1 MKQRNRVLFRRLL
14 IWLTVLTMLMGTG
27 ISGAWAAPSEGG
39 KRVDGTG
46 TEGTLTPP
54 DYSYESG
61 NVILHKQAVRTGP
74 KDWTV
79 NVKVTVGDTPVEK
92 RKLEVVF
99 VLDCSGSMAWCADE
113 SHDTDHTHSTSC
125 YRVYTCGK
133 EEHTHSYS
141 ECTQAPRTECTR
153 ENNPDHY
160 RNNGDHRNNPT
171 GGTPCVNY
179 NGTRYLVT
187 CGKEAHTHGYGCP
200 YTTSNTPQCGLKEF
214 DHSTTGAEPCKTK
227 NAAGQWVNAKS
238 RLDVAKE
245 AIGTIV
251 ANMTKDGS
259 DNVIFHYVIFSS
271 NHANYN
277 FTNGVGKPYNQSSF
291 VVKNGY
297 ANVIAEGG
305 THIYHGIQTGI
316 EQFSN
321 SDYKKVLVVLGDG
334 AADDNESDAGD
345 LEPFKKNG
353 GTVFSVGFTYS
364 DSRLESIASDDGAYV
379 HAANADSLKV
389 AFESLEQSLTAM
401 LEDPMGTNV
410 GFTADSLKPI
420 QTAGGNFTPGET
432 IYWHPSSTGGTS
444 IKGAEIEYEYKV
456 TLDEKTADLGVG
468 LHADVPLNEPTYF
481 KYGIDEGDSTEM
493 KSAAFP
499 IPIAEYAFS
508 SIQTTWQTDDGAKI
522 AVRDLNNAGAE
533 EGIDLKSNSTEVES
547 VISDYQ
553 SAAYTPHFEQPY
565 GFMPM
570 IVPIEGTNNYYR
582 YIGTTVKANNTEL
595 GSLAEVDAT
604 QPVAYQVVH
613 EYELV
618 EANQLYISGTKIMNG
633 RDFNKDDNFT
643 FVLTPITPNAPL
655 PENGVLTLTPPL
667 PTDTS
672 SVVFTFDKITFNTE
686 GIYEY
691 TIKELPGSLD
701 GVIYDTV
708 ERKLVVEV
716 TAGRPLVATPTYT
729 VNGVEVKDITIV
741 NSLETGSLKV
751 EKTEVISHMD
761 EHQDKEFDFLISARN
776 ASNRQ
781 ITGTYEA
788 VYSDGRTDPVTF
800 NNGYATVKLKAG
812 QSVIIHGLTGG
823 VTYTVTED
831 APGGF
836 TATATGN
843 AEDRIVANE
852 QQAVAFTN
860 TYASRGQYN
869 IFGQKTLEGATL
881 RNDQFSFYVRDEN
894 GDIVATTTNARD
906 GNILFPTLEFTHED
920 LDENGECVRTY
931 QVGEIIGSEDGI
943 LYDHTVHTVTL
954 NISDNGDGTLNIVSN
969 LETNEKLPFTNQYI
983 TGLLTVSKTV
993 TGNMGNRYAEFPF
1006 TLTVPGMASQ
1016 TINVSTDGGA
1026 TFKDVRLDA
1035 GGETTFELMHGQNI
1049 IFYPVAGEY
1058 TVTETDNGD
1067 YTTSYSLDGGEAQQG
1082 TSCKATLSD
1091 NGDTVKFVNNRNVG
1105 VPTGVDTPSSAAL
1118 VGIVMAMALL
1128 AIVYIGRRW
1137 RILEE

>member
-27 ISGAWAAPSEGG
+27 ISGAWAED
-39 KRVDGTG
+39 V
-46 TEGTLTPP
+46 TEPENKLKPA
-54 DYSYESG
+54 DISYENG
-61 NVILHKQAVRTGP
+61 NVILHKQAERIGP
-74 KDWTV
+74 TEWKV

-113 SHDTDHTHSTSC
+113 SHAQGSHTHGSSCYSSTLICGEADHTHSYPDCTGDRCTSRSNPSHWGQWLFGEYHISGTTCIQNGNYYYELNCTDHVHSDSC
-125 YRVYTCGK
+125 YKYELVCTRDEC
-133 EEHTHSYS
+133 THSG
-141 ECTQAPRTECTR
+141 
-153 ENNPDHY
+153 NNSG
-160 RNNGDHRNNPT
+160 N
-171 GGTPCVNY
+171 TPCTYVDE
-179 NGTRYLVT
+179 NGVT
-187 CGKEAHTHGYGCP
+187 QT
-200 YTTSNTPQCGLKEF
+200 YTT
-214 DHSTTGAEPCKTK
+214 
-227 NAAGQWVNAKS
+227 
-238 RLDVAKE
+238 RLAVAKE
-245 AIGTIV
+245 AIGTITS
-251 ANMTKDGS
+251 NLTKDGS
-259 DNVIFHYVIFSS
+259 DNVVFKYVIFSS
-271 NHANYN
+271 DGYE
-277 FTNGVGKPYNQSSF
+277 NGVGKDGDATDVGSLAK
-291 VVKNGY
+291 VT
-297 ANVIAEGG
+297 AIGG
-305 THIYHGIQTGI
+305 TQMYHGIRYAVDKMFTAG
-316 EQFSN
+316 N
-321 SDYKKVLVVLGDG
+321 DYKKVMVVLTDG
-334 AADDNESDAGD
+334 AANDSNYANQSRVDY
-345 LEPFKKNG
+345 FKNTMD
-353 GTVFSVGFTYS
+353 GTVFTLGFAYANDT
-364 DSRLESIASDDGAYV
+364 LAEIAGNGGSYM
-379 HAANADSLKV
+379 HAASAESLEI
-389 AFESLEQSLTAM
+389 AFKNLEQSLTAM

-410 GFTADSLKPI
+410 GFTAGSLEEI
-420 QTAGGNFTPGET
+420 QNPGGKFTSGET

-456 TLDEKTADLGVG
+456 TLDEKTADLSVG
-468 LHADVPLNEPTYF
+468 LHANVPLNKPTYF
-481 KYGIDEGDSTEM
+481 MYGIEEGNSTNM

-499 IPIAEYAFS
+499 IPIAEYAYS
-508 SIQTTWQTDDGAKI
+508 SIQTTWQTDDGTKI
-522 AVRDLNNAGAE
+522 AVSDLNNAGAE

-547 VISDYQ
+547 VISDYK
-553 SAAYTPHFEQPY
+553 STTYTPHFKQPY

-570 IVPIEGTNNYYR
+570 IVPIGGTNNYYR
-582 YIGTTVKANNTEL
+582 YIGTTVTANGTVL

-633 RDFNKDDNFT
+633 RDFDANGGDTFT
-643 FVLTPITPNAPL
+643 FTLTGIDGAPMPEEDDLPEGAVLENGVVTMPITP
-655 PENGVLTLTPPL
+655 
-667 PTDTS
+667 TS
-672 SVVFTFDKITFNTE
+672 GNTE
-686 GIYEY
+686 VFELGMIAFTEEGTYEY
-691 TIKELPGSLD
+691 IIKELPGSLD

-708 ERKLVVEV
+708 ERKLVVKV

-812 QSVIIHGLTGG
+812 QFVIIHGLTDGT
-823 VTYTVTED
+823 TYTVTEGEL
-831 APGGF
+831 GGF
-836 TATATGN
+836 TATAIGD
-843 AEDRIVANE
+843 AEGTIVANE
-852 QQAVAFTN
+852 QQAVAFSN

-906 GNILFPTLEFTHED
+906 GNILFPPLEFTHED

-993 TGNMGNRYAEFPF
+993 SGNMGNRYKEFPF
-1006 TLTVPGMASQ
+1006 KLETAGLAKL
-1016 TINVSTDGGA
+1016 NVSTDGG
-1026 TFKDVRLDA
+1026 
-1035 GGETTFELMHGQNI
+1035 TTFEEVTLTNGVYDFKLMHGQNI

-1067 YTTSYSLDGGEAQQG
+1067 YTTSYSLDGGEAQ
-1082 TSCKATLSD
+1082 TSKSCTDELSSAD
-1091 NGDTVKFVNNRNVG
+1091 NSDTVKFVNNRNVG

>member
-113 SHDTDHTHSTSC
+113 SHPTGHEHSNSC
-125 YRVYTCGK
+125 RAGNTLICGK
-133 EEHTHSYS
+133 EEHTHSYNNGCAGTQ
-141 ECTQAPRTECTR
+141 CTPQTNSAHWQHNGYFYYHISGTTCLT
-153 ENNPDHY
+153 
-160 RNNGDHRNNPT
+160 RNN
-171 GGTPCVNY
+171 NY
-179 NGTRYLVT
+179 YLLD
-187 CGKEAHTHGYGCP
+187 CDKEVHSHTDACYGLK
-200 YTTSNTPQCGLKEF
+200 CGLKEF
-214 DHSTTGAEPCKTK
+214 RHSTTGAEPCETRNADGEWVDAKT
-227 NAAGQWVNAKS
+227 
-238 RLDVAKE
+238 RLEVATE
-245 AIGTIV
+245 AISTI
-251 ANMTKDGS
+251 ASNLSS
-259 DNVIFHYVIFSS
+259 DTITFKYVIFSS
-271 NHANYN
+271 RNYDNNANKSGD
-277 FTNGVGKPYNQSSF
+277 TK
-291 VVKNGY
+291 VVTSVSNLTP
-297 ANVIAEGG
+297 EGG
-305 THIYHGIQTGI
+305 TQMYHGIETGI
-316 EQFSN
+316 AQFSN
-321 SDYKKVLVVLGDG
+321 NDYKKVLVVLTDG
-334 AADDNESDAGD
+334 KADDYASSAPSLNA
-345 LEPFKKNG
+345 FKNPNG
-353 GTVFSVGFTYS
+353 TDGTVFTVGFAYAN
-364 DSRLESIASDDGAYV
+364 DVLAGIAGNGGSYV

-533 EGIDLKSNSTEVES
+533 EGIVLKSNSTEVES

-633 RDFNKDDNFT
+633 RDFDANGGDTFT
-643 FVLTPITPNAPL
+643 FTLTGIDGAPMPEEDDLPEGAVLENGVVTMPITP
-655 PENGVLTLTPPL
+655 
-667 PTDTS
+667 TS
-672 SVVFTFDKITFNTE
+672 GNTE
-686 GIYEY
+686 VFELGMIAFTEEGTYEY
-691 TIKELPGSLD
+691 IIKELPGSLD

-708 ERKLVVEV
+708 ERKLVVGV

-812 QSVIIHGLTGG
+812 QFVIIHGLTDGT
-823 VTYTVTED
+823 TYTVTEG
-831 APGGF
+831 ASGGF

-843 AEDRIVANE
+843 AEYTIVANE

-906 GNILFPTLEFTHED
+906 GNILFPPLEFTHED

-931 QVGEIIGSEDGI
+931 QVGEIIGNEDGI
-943 LYDHTVHTVTL
+943 LYDRTVHTVTL
-954 NISDNGDGTLNIVSN
+954 IISDNGDGTLNIVSN
-969 LETNEKLPFTNQYI
+969 LETNEKLPFINKHI
-983 TGLLTVSKTV
+983 TGLLTVSKEV
-993 TGNMGNRYAEFPF
+993 SGNMGNRYKEFPF
-1006 TLTVPGMASQ
+1006 KLETAGLAKL
-1016 TINVSTDGGA
+1016 NVSTDGG
-1026 TFKDVRLDA
+1026 
-1035 GGETTFELMHGQNI
+1035 TTFEEVTLTNGVYEFKLMHGQNI

-1105 VPTGVDTPSSAAL
+1105 VPTGVDTPTSAAL
-1118 VGIVMAMALL
+1118 AGIVMAMAFL

>member
-1 MKQRNRVLFRRLL
+1 MMQRNRVLFRRVL

-27 ISGAWAAPSEGG
+27 ISGAWAAGG
-39 KRVDGTG
+39 AAIRAGETDEK
-46 TEGTLTPP
+46 TLTPK
-54 DYSYESG
+54 DKEYEEG
-61 NVILHKQAVRTGP
+61 NVILHKQAERIGP
-74 KDWTV
+74 TEWKV
-79 NVKVTVGDTPVEK
+79 NVKVTIGKDPVEK

-113 SHDTDHTHSTSC
+113 SHPTDHTHSNSC
-125 YRVYTCGK
+125 YRVNTCGK
-133 EEHTHSYS
+133 EEHTHSY
-141 ECTQAPRTECTR
+141 
-153 ENNPDHY
+153 
-160 RNNGDHRNNPT
+160 NNGCAGDRCTYDTNRSHWSNRNT
-171 GGTPCVNY
+171 HISGTTCVY
-179 NGTRYLVT
+179 RQYYGYYLLD
-187 CGKEAHTHGYGCP
+187 CDKEAHSHSNDC
-200 YTTSNTPQCGLKEF
+200 YTTSNTPQCGLKEIN
-214 DHSTTGAEPCKTK
+214 HSTTGATTCKTWDNEPIK
-227 NAAGQWVNAKS
+227 T
-238 RLDVAKE
+238 RLQVATE
-245 AIGTIV
+245 AISTV
-251 ANMTKDGS
+251 ANNLSS
-259 DNVIFHYVIFSS
+259 DTITFKYVIFSS
-271 NHANYN
+271 RNYDNNANKSGD
-277 FTNGVGKPYNQSSF
+277 TK
-291 VVKNGY
+291 VVTSVSNLTP
-297 ANVIAEGG
+297 EGG
-305 THIYHGIQTGI
+305 TQMYHGIETGI
-316 EQFSN
+316 AQFSN
-321 SDYKKVLVVLGDG
+321 NDYKKVLVVLTDG
-334 AADDNESDAGD
+334 KADDYASSAPSLNA
-345 LEPFKKNG
+345 FKNPNG
-353 GTVFSVGFTYS
+353 TDGTVFTVGFAYAN
-364 DSRLESIASDDGAYV
+364 DVLAGIAGNGGSYV

-420 QTAGGNFTPGET
+420 QSAGGNFTPGET

-456 TLDEKTADLGVG
+456 TLDEETADLGVG

-481 KYGIDEGDSTEM
+481 KYGIEGENEETDM

-633 RDFNKDDNFT
+633 RDFDANGGDTFT
-643 FVLTPITPNAPL
+643 FTLTGIDGAPMPEEDDLPEGAVLENGVVTMPITP
-655 PENGVLTLTPPL
+655 
-667 PTDTS
+667 TS
-672 SVVFTFDKITFNTE
+672 GNTE
-686 GIYEY
+686 VFELGMIAFTEEGTYEY
-691 TIKELPGSLD
+691 IIKELPGSLD

-708 ERKLVVEV
+708 ERKLVVKV

-781 ITGTYEA
+781 ISGTYEA

-812 QSVIIHGLTGG
+812 QFVIIHGLTDGT
-823 VTYTVTED
+823 TYTVTED

-843 AEDRIVANE
+843 AEGTIVANE

-906 GNILFPTLEFTHED
+906 GNILFPPLEFTHED

-954 NISDNGDGTLNIVSN
+954 IISDNGDGTLKIESN

-983 TGLLTVSKTV
+983 TGLLTVSKEV
-993 TGNMGNRYAEFPF
+993 SGNMGNRYKEFPF
-1006 TLTVPGMASQ
+1006 KLETAGLAKL
-1016 TINVSTDGGA
+1016 NVSTDGG
-1026 TFKDVRLDA
+1026 
-1035 GGETTFELMHGQNI
+1035 TTFEEVTLTNGVYEFKLMHGQNI

-1067 YTTSYSLDGGEAQQG
+1067 YTTSYSLDGGEKQTG
-1082 TSCKATLSD
+1082 TSCTATLSD

-1105 VPTGVDTPSSAAL
+1105 VPTGVDTPTSAAL